1 MINGDDILMDVEMSW
16 IKQGEV
22 YLFSDCYLALKYY
35 DRKKSNLE
43 NNKVNKKYGY
53 VYKGE
58 LHGKLKRGEHP
69 FVCKTEHGELVNTT
83 FICRI

>member
-1 MINGDDILMDVEMSW
+1 MITVDDILMDVEMSL
-16 IKQGEV
+16 IKKGEV

-35 DRKKSNLE
+35 DIKKSNLE

-58 LHGKLKRGEHP
+58 LHGKLE
-69 FVCKTEHGELVNTT
+69 T
-83 FICRI
+83 

>member
-1 MINGDDILMDVEMSW
+1 MITVDDILMDVEMSL
-16 IKQGEV
+16 IKKGEV

-35 DRKKSNLE
+35 DKKKSNLE

-58 LHGKLKRGEHP
+58 LHGKLKRSVHP
-69 FVCKTEHGELVNTT
+69 FVCETEHGEIVSTT
-83 FICRI
+83 FICRL